1 MFFRRRRPGAE
12 AGPGW
17 AEQLEELGF
26 TRLREGAGAL
36 ADSID
41 VQSTP
46 LLSGVYGAEPAAG
59 LSARVFEFRSDRL
72 SGSVPVAA
80 FGCVVLAGEHFCP
93 VGLRFSRKLPPQLEE
108 ITAAS
113 NQAVPLS
120 VAADDV
126 FSGQIS
132 VLARHPQEARRSLSG
147 SVRRAVLGIA
157 GRTGEPFVLAAGG
170 DQLFLQMPAE
180 NAGPELPGHM
190 LTDLLT
196 LWTAFRS
203 TGVRPVPSGR

>member
-1 MFFRRRRPGAE
+1 MFFRRRRLRAE

-26 TRLREGAGAL
+26 SRLPEGAGAL
-36 ADSID
+36 RDSID

-46 LLSGVYGAEPAAG
+46 LLSGVYGAEPTAG
-59 LSARVFEFRSDRL
+59 LSTRIFEFRSDRL

-80 FGCVVLAGEHFCP
+80 FGCVLLAEEPFCP

-113 NQAVPLS
+113 NQAVLLR
-120 VAADDV
+120 VAADDA

-132 VLARHPQEARRSLSG
+132 VLARHPQEARHSLSS

-157 GRTGEPFVLAAGG
+157 GRNGEPFVLAAGG
-170 DQLFLQMPAE
+170 DQLFLQMPAG

-203 TGVRPVPSGR
+203 TGARPVRPNR